1 MNDLSKD
8 ILITALFL
16 IGLTGFISGEFII
29 SSTLFAAAAIASNV
43 CVKHKCAK
51 TGQLSWD

>member
-8 ILITALFL
+8 ILITVLFL

-29 SSTLFAAAAIASNV
+29 SSTLFAAAAIASNLS
-43 CVKHKCAK
+43 VKHKRAK
-51 TGQLSWD
+51 TGQLSWN